1 MVSLVDG
8 LQIVISGQFS
18 ISTIMGCVRKLLEYA
33 NASFWSSLF
42 YVCKWTTK
50 VEWHIGPLE

>member
-1 MVSLVDG
+1 LNVFGKQLVSLVDG
-8 LQIVISGQFS
+8 LQIVIPEEFR

-42 YVCKWTTK
+42 YVCK
-50 VEWHIGPLE
+50 